1 VALLSDLTSRTRLE
15 LGDQARE
22 FEFRAIGDGVT
33 KEYYLNAK
41 PVDPFTLLVTVS
53 RTFIPAPT
61 GYKLEVDTGILR
73 FQTPIAAGEELKV
86 NGIAYRY
93 FSDADITRFITTAI
107 EQHTYER
114 TDAYGSRVTMATI
127 PVVEEYPI
135 AILATIEALWVL
147 ATDAAFD
154 INITAPD
161 GVVIPRSERYAQ
173 LTGMIA
179 QRQEQ
184 YRSLCA
190 QLNIGL
196 WRIQVGNLR
205 RASKRTNKLVP
216 IYMPQEFDD
225 GRKPE
230 RVYIQNDMIGRQ
242 TFPSTIQVQD
252 LVMNQGDSY
261 SQEFIL
267 GAPVTNLVFSA
278 EIRTYPNSPTRWAA
292 FDVTIVNAQ
301 TGRIRISLPQQE
313 TRYLPVRGFW
323 DLQATSSVDDTFQ
336 ITFLRGQTFVTQQV
350 TTVE

>member
-1 VALLSDLTSRTRLE
+1 
-15 LGDQARE
+15 LGDQPKE
-22 FEFRAIGDGVT
+22 FQFVTTSDGT
-33 KEYYLNAK
+33 TTAFYLNNK
-41 PVDPFTLLVTVS
+41 PVDPFTLLVRVS
-53 RTFIPAPT
+53 QTFVPAPT
-61 GYKLEVDTGILR
+61 GYKLEVDTGIIR
-73 FQTPIAAGEELKV
+73 FLNPVSAGEVLTV
-86 NGIAYRY
+86 NGTAYRY
-93 FSDADITRFITTAI
+93 FSDADITRFINTAI

-114 TDAYGSRVTMATI
+114 TDAYGSRVTMATL
-127 PVVEEYPI
+127 PAVEEYPI

-205 RASKRTNKLVP
+205 RSSKRTNKLVP

-230 RVYIQNDMIGRQ
+230 RVYIQNDMIGR
-242 TFPSTIQVQD
+242 D
-252 LVMNQGDSY
+252 
-261 SQEFIL
+261 
-267 GAPVTNLVFSA
+267 
-278 EIRTYPNSPTRWAA
+278 
-292 FDVTIVNAQ
+292 
-301 TGRIRISLPQQE
+301 
-313 TRYLPVRGFW
+313 
-323 DLQATSSVDDTFQ
+323 
-336 ITFLRGQTFVTQQV
+336 
-350 TTVE
+350 